1 MKLQAILLL
10 TYGAANALLYSSMLP
25 LWEGFDEPFHF
36 GYVQYLANG
45 YGLPDP
51 RTAFLSQEIGSSIL
65 IAPASQVVQ
74 VNLPEVKTYSEYFSF
89 PSNQRAALRKQ
100 LDEIRPEGRRQNSHF
115 LNYEAHHAPFAYL
128 LLALPERALA
138 GVSLPR
144 RVLVLQSNRG
154 IRRGSFAL
162 RGSRNSVPG
171 AWHPRAVQL
180 RCHLLRVFVSDD
192 LGYDSARRKRLAFGP
207 ARGLVIGIDDS
218 LLEKPQSRTGLLM
231 AGVLSLGLLTKA
243 YFIAFVPMVFILCL
257 TNKRIQDLMLI
268 TAVLLAAAGPWYTRN
283 ILRYGSLTGMQ
294 ESRAGIGVAAAIH
307 SAPLLNWPR
316 VIQTSVRAALWTGNN
331 SFMAFSGVTL
341 AAIVA
346 IWLISLV
353 FWARAVTPARNGSPF
368 CTARY
373 SRPLWDTTP

>member
-144 RVLVLQSNRG
+144 RVLVLRVMGAFAGALLLYAGAETLFRELG
-154 IRRGSFAL
+154 IPEPYNSAAIFCVFSCQMTWATIAHVANDWL
-162 RGSRNSVPG
+162 SVPL
-171 AWHPRAVQL
+171 AVW
-180 RCHLLRVFVSDD
+180 S
-192 LGYDSARRKRLAFGP
+192 LA
-207 ARGLVIGIDDS
+207 
-218 LLEKPQSRTGLLM
+218 LM
-231 AGVLSLGLLTKA
+231 IR
-243 YFIAFVPMVFILCL
+243 Y
-257 TNKRIQDLMLI
+257 
-268 TAVLLAAAGPWYTRN
+268 WRN
-283 ILRYGSLTGMQ
+283 PNP
-294 ESRAGIGVAAAIH
+294 EPV
-307 SAPLLNWPR
+307 
-316 VIQTSVRAALWTGNN
+316 
-331 SFMAFSGVTL
+331 
-341 AAIVA
+341 
-346 IWLISLV
+346 
-353 FWARAVTPARNGSPF
+353 
-368 CTARY
+368 C
-373 SRPLWDTTP
+373 